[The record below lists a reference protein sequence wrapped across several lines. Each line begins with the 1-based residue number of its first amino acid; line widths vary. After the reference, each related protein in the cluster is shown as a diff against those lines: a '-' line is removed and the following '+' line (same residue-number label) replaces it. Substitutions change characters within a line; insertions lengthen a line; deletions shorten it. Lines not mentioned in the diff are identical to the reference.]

1 MKYRNKNVV
10 KGLVLTGIAFLLS
23 GCFMAPGQHYTARP
37 VNNPGPAVAAPVKL
51 VRLDYSLKYKCPDLF
66 KPRAY
71 KVGPEDVLNITV
83 WDHPELT
90 IPAGSYRTA
99 EESGIE
105 IQANGN
111 IFYPFAG
118 HFSVLNKSVNE
129 IRDILTK
136 RLMSYIRN
144 PQISVRVV
152 GYYSQKIQVLGS
164 VKQPET
170 LPVKSAPISV
180 MEAIN
185 QSGGFDPSAAN
196 TAFVYVVR
204 PMSPI
209 PTVFTLNADDPTA
222 LLSAGQFY
230 LKNGDI
236 VYVSTAGIVNWGRF
250 INNLLPS
257 FSTAI
262 TAAAIAN

>member
-1 MKYRNKNVV
+1 MKKRMLGVIKHSGFFVA
-10 KGLVLTGIAFLLS
+10 VLSLS
-23 GCFMAPGQHYTARP
+23 GCFMAPGQHYTVRP
-37 VNNPGPAVAAPVKL
+37 ANNPGPAVASPVKL
-51 VRLDYSLKYKCPDLF
+51 VRLDVRLPYKKPDLF
-66 KPRAY
+66 KPHAY
-71 KVGPEDVLNITV
+71 KVGPEDILNITV

-90 IPAGSYRTA
+90 IPQGSYRTA

-105 IQANGN
+105 IQANGE

-118 HFSVLNKSVNE
+118 QLSVNKRTVSQ
-129 IRDILTK
+129 IRQLLTS
-136 RLMSYIRN
+136 RLRTYIQN

-152 GYYSQKIQVLGS
+152 GYNSQKIQVLGS
-164 VKQPET
+164 VKQPQT

-185 QSGGFDPSAAN
+185 QSGGFDPLAAN
-196 TAFVYVVR
+196 TAFVYLVR
-204 PMSPI
+204 PSKPV
-209 PTVFTLNADDPTA
+209 PTVYTFNADDPTA
-222 LLSAGQFY
+222 VLTASKLY
-230 LKNGDI
+230 ILNGDI
-236 VYVSTAGIVNWGRF
+236 IYVSTAGIVDWGRF